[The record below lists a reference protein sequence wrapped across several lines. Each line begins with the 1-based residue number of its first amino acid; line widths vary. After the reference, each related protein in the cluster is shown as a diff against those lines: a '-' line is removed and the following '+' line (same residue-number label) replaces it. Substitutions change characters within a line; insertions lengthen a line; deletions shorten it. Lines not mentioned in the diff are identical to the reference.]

1 MEVLSRMDCAL
12 TFVERIAKRKM
23 KYAGHVMRGSSGRLM
38 LNILEGHIEGRR
50 RVGRPRRGWMDD
62 IKNWISPAGNGG
74 IDITYGDIK
83 RSAEN
88 REHWREMVR
97 KVEIL
102 RA

>member
-1 MEVLSRMDCAL
+1 
-12 TFVERIAKRKM
+12 M
-23 KYAGHVMRGSSGRLM
+23 KYAGHVMRESSGRLT

-62 IKNWISPAGNGG
+62 IRDWMSQAGNGG

-88 REHWREMVR
+88 REHWREMVKR
-97 KVEIL
+97 EKIL

>member
-1 MEVLSRMDCAL
+1 
-12 TFVERIAKRKM
+12 
-23 KYAGHVMRGSSGRLM
+23 
-38 LNILEGHIEGRR
+38 
-50 RVGRPRRGWMDD
+50 MDD
-62 IKNWISPAGNGG
+62 IRDWISLAGNGG